1 MSSFPPSPVLVLQ
14 DAQRQDLGEAFR
26 FLGCEV
32 LQPDDPADLQATPR
46 LVVADAERAA
56 EGFLEAVS
64 DRFPDVPVILLGE
77 SQADAQG
84 STRLPYPLTLS
95 SLRAALGLGAP
106 PGEGDDSVISRLMVG
121 QTRVMQGIAR
131 LIRQVAGTEATVM
144 INGETGVGKEVVA
157 QAIHAASP
165 RAKGPFVAVHCG
177 ATPADL
183 LESELFGH
191 EKGAFTG
198 AITARKGRFELAENG
213 TLFLDE
219 IGDMPLPMQVKL
231 LRVLQERTFERVGSN
246 RTQTTNARIIVATH
260 RDLEQE
266 IAEGR
271 FREDLYFR
279 LNVFP
284 IEIPPLRERIED
296 LPLLIEAIS
305 ARFRDEGRPV
315 ARFSPRALAVLAHYD
330 WPGNVR
336 ELANLVERMGIM
348 YPDEVV
354 EPDMLPP
361 RFLGEAGEMPPDV
374 IPEEGL
380 APAVPNP
387 TLPATLPEEGIDLR
401 EFMAQMETELI
412 RQALDACDGVV
423 AQAARRLGMRRTT
436 LVEKMRKYGISR
448 EEEASES

>member
-1 MSSFPPSPVLVLQ
+1 MNQSILPSPILLLQ
-14 DAQRQDLGEAFR
+14 DEARQDLATAFR

-32 LQPDDPADLQATPR
+32 LDGEALDALQAEP
-46 LVVADAERAA
+46 LLAVVDAGRVTSELIDALAERFPQVPRVVVG
-56 EGFLEAVS
+56 EGGHEDEGAL
-64 DRFPDVPVILLGE
+64 
-77 SQADAQG
+77 
-84 STRLPYPLTLS
+84 RLPYPLTLPA
-95 SLRAALGLGAP
+95 LRAALGLDAP
-106 PGEGDDSVISRLMVG
+106 AGEGDEGVISRLLVG

-165 RAKGPFVAVHCG
+165 RADGPFVAVNCG
-177 ATPADL
+177 AIPADL

-198 AITARKGRFELAENG
+198 AISARKGRFELAENG

-246 RTQTTNARIIVATH
+246 RSQTTNARIIVATH

-284 IEIPPLRERIED
+284 IEIPPLREHIED
-296 LPLLIEAIS
+296 LPLLINALTE
-305 ARFRDEGRPV
+305 RFRNEGRPV
-315 ARFSPRALAVLAHYD
+315 ARFSSRTIAVLAHYG

-336 ELANLVERMGIM
+336 ELANLIERMGIM
-348 YPDEVV
+348 YPDEEVT
-354 EPDMLPP
+354 PDMLPP
-361 RFLGEAGEMPPDV
+361 RFLGEAGEMPPDR
-374 IPEEGL
+374 IQESLLASP
-380 APAVPNP
+380 APAA
-387 TLPATLPEEGIDLR
+387 PAALPEEGIDLR
-401 EFMAQMETELI
+401 EFMAQMEMDLI
-412 RQALDACDGVV
+412 RQALEASDGVV

-436 LVEKMRKYGISR
+436 LVEKMRKYGINR

>member
-1 MSSFPPSPVLVLQ
+1 
-14 DAQRQDLGEAFR
+14 
-26 FLGCEV
+26 GCEV
-32 LQPDDPADLQATPR
+32 LDGEALDALQAEPKLAVLDAGRVTTGY
-46 LVVADAERAA
+46 LDALAER
-56 EGFLEAVS
+56 
-64 DRFPDVPVILLGE
+64 FPQLPRVVVGE
-77 SQADAQG
+77 SEAGDAG
-84 STRLPYPLTLS
+84 TLRLPYPLTLPA
-95 SLRAALGLGAP
+95 LRAALGLGTP
-106 PGEGDDSVISRLMVG
+106 PGEGDEGVISRLLVG

-165 RAKGPFVAVHCG
+165 RAKGPFVAVNCG
-177 ATPADL
+177 AIPADL

-198 AITARKGRFELAENG
+198 AISARKGRFELAENG

-246 RTQTTNARIIVATH
+246 RSQTTNARIIVATH

-296 LPLLIEAIS
+296 LPLLIDALTE
-305 ARFRDEGRPV
+305 RFRDEGRPV
-315 ARFSPRALAVLAHYD
+315 ARFSPRAIAVLAHYG

-336 ELANLVERMGIM
+336 ELANLIERMGIM
-348 YPDEVV
+348 YPDEEVT
-354 EPDMLPP
+354 PDMLPP
-361 RFLGEAGEMPPDV
+361 RFLGEAGEMPPDR
-374 IPEEGL
+374 IPESL
-380 APAVPNP
+380 LASPATTAPA
-387 TLPATLPEEGIDLR
+387 ALPEEGIDLR
-401 EFMAQMETELI
+401 EFMAQMEMDLI
-412 RQALDACDGVV
+412 RQALEACDGVV

-436 LVEKMRKYGISR
+436 LVEKMRKYGIHR

>member
-1 MSSFPPSPVLVLQ
+1 MNQSILPSPILLLQ
-14 DAQRQDLGEAFR
+14 DEARQDLATAFR

-32 LQPDDPADLQATPR
+32 LDGEALDALQAEPMLAVLDAGRVTSE
-46 LVVADAERAA
+46 LLDALAERFPQVPRVVVG
-56 EGFLEAVS
+56 EGGHEDEGAL
-64 DRFPDVPVILLGE
+64 
-77 SQADAQG
+77 
-84 STRLPYPLTLS
+84 RLPYPLTLPT
-95 SLRAALGLGAP
+95 LRAALGLGTP
-106 PGEGDDSVISRLMVG
+106 PGEGDEGVISRLLVG
-121 QTRVMQGIAR
+121 QTHVMQGIAR

-165 RAKGPFVAVHCG
+165 RAKGPFVAVNCG
-177 ATPADL
+177 AIPADL

-198 AITARKGRFELAENG
+198 AISARKGRFELAENG

-246 RTQTTNARIIVATH
+246 RSQTTNARIIVATH

-296 LPLLIEAIS
+296 LPLLIDALTE
-305 ARFRDEGRPV
+305 RFRDEGRPV
-315 ARFSPRALAVLAHYD
+315 ARFSPRAIAVLAHYG

-336 ELANLVERMGIM
+336 ELANLIERMGIM
-348 YPDEVV
+348 YPDEEVT
-354 EPDMLPP
+354 PDMLPP
-361 RFLGEAGEMPPDV
+361 RFLGEAGEMPPDR
-374 IPEEGL
+374 IPESL
-380 APAVPNP
+380 LASPATTAPA
-387 TLPATLPEEGIDLR
+387 ALPEEGIDLR
-401 EFMAQMETELI
+401 EFMAQMEMDLI
-412 RQALDACDGVV
+412 RQALEACDGVV

-436 LVEKMRKYGISR
+436 LVEKMRKYGIHR